1 MTLSVVI
8 VMASDTV
15 RRPAH
20 AGHLRHCLHGLR
32 LQRHAPALD
41 IVVPH
46 LPGVSGIEALTREF
60 PDVRFFEVS
69 NLPPLPRGPYR
80 DHHDD
85 LRSRGLE
92 VTRGPVVAMLED
104 HEVPDPHW
112 CVRIVAAHAASRHA
126 AIGGA
131 VENLVDRPLNLA
143 VCLCDFGYYLNPV
156 PEGSSRVASDV
167 NVSYRREA
175 LDDVADVWRSRFNER
190 RVHAALL
197 AAGHTLALSSGVVVY
212 QRRAGLGAKEAIV
225 ERFIWGRSYAATRAQ
240 AWGIARRLLYA
251 VGAGVLPVV
260 LMARI
265 VKTVIVRGRLSPA
278 MLAALPWVCVLSVA
292 WSAGECGGYALL
304 RETTAFAAETD
315 IEAVRTS

>member
-1 MTLSVVI
+1 MADGARQDGAPVSSRPGRTAACVARVPAGCGAPRRAVESPAAPGLRARFRTGAGRMTLSVVI

-112 CVRIVAAHAASRHA
+112 CVRI
-126 AIGGA
+126 
-131 VENLVDRPLNLA
+131 
-143 VCLCDFGYYLNPV
+143 
-156 PEGSSRVASDV
+156 
-167 NVSYRREA
+167 
-175 LDDVADVWRSRFNER
+175 
-190 RVHAALL
+190 
-197 AAGHTLALSSGVVVY
+197 
-212 QRRAGLGAKEAIV
+212 
-225 ERFIWGRSYAATRAQ
+225 
-240 AWGIARRLLYA
+240 
-251 VGAGVLPVV
+251 
-260 LMARI
+260 
-265 VKTVIVRGRLSPA
+265 
-278 MLAALPWVCVLSVA
+278 
-292 WSAGECGGYALL
+292 
-304 RETTAFAAETD
+304 
-315 IEAVRTS
+315 